1 MTDEAKALV
10 ERLRHDYGD
19 WICDEAA
26 DLIETQAREIERLR
40 ADKER
45 LDFLQYE
52 SRDLRCFDMP
62 TGSGDADIGW
72 RVIGHFMAKPYE
84 RVLAEVYTDNVRAVI
99 DAALA
104 GDSHV

>member
-40 ADKER
+40 GALGHAVGVIEAHVDRDALGMNGDPETGMWPL
-45 LDFLQYE
+45 LDEYLH
-52 SRDLRCFDMP
+52 
-62 TGSGDADIGW
+62 
-72 RVIGHFMAKPYE
+72 HF
-84 RVLAEVYTDNVRAVI
+84 R
-99 DAALA
+99 AALA
-104 GDSHV
+104 KRGLEVREIEG